1 MNLAYFQQLASGLED
16 GPDRLPAFYAEVE
29 QAIRWLMDETFVSKD
44 NDEKV
49 RLASTE
55 MRLRLVLDRFRKA
68 RVN

>member
-1 MNLAYFQQLASGLED
+1 MNLARCRKLASDLED
-16 GPDRLPAFYAEVE
+16 GPDRLRAFYSEVE
-29 QAIRWLMDETFVSKD
+29 EAIRWLMDETFASKD